1 MSIHIC
7 VLSPASSSSSHRRHD
22 HHYHRVVVVVFAFIF
37 VFFSYLFIVPWL
49 QKKKDSRLKARGREN
64 VEKRLEKEDES
75 QFESESR
82 LSHRIEAGELCHSS
96 KWL

>member
-22 HHYHRVVVVVFAFIF
+22 HHYHRVVVVVAFIF
-37 VFFSYLFIVPWL
+37 VFFHICLL
-49 QKKKDSRLKARGREN
+49 CRGCKKKKDSRLKARGREN